1 MATAAPARVQ
11 TAPTEYAGF
20 WLRVVAAIIDGVLLG
35 VVNSVIGAFF
45 GGGIAAAV
53 AQIKPG
59 EEVSSATI
67 MAIFGA
73 VGTMI
78 LITLAI
84 QFVYFAYLESSE
96 KQATV
101 GKMVLGLKVTDMSGQ
116 RISFG
121 RAAGRFLGKFLSS
134 MILGIGYIMA
144 GFTEKKQALHD
155 MVAGTLVVR
164 AK

>member
-11 TAPTEYAGF
+11 TAPTQYAGF

-45 GGGIAAAV
+45 GGGIGAIAT
-53 AQIKPG
+53 QIKPG

-67 MAIFGA
+67 AALVGA
-73 VGTMI
+73 LGTMI
-78 LITLAI
+78 LITVAI
-84 QFVYFAYLESSE
+84 QFVYHAYLESSE

-101 GKMVLGLKVTDMSGQ
+101 GKMVVGLKVTDLNGQ

-121 RAAGRFLGKFLSS
+121 KASARFFSKILSGL
-134 MILGIGYIMA
+134 ILYIGFMMA
-144 GFTEKKQALHD
+144 G
-155 MVAGTLVVR
+155 
-164 AK
+164 